1 MHVRTNLQWVDQP
14 FGERERPFGRE
25 RNLVA
30 ALDVEWTKN
39 FRVRGAS
46 KPFCYS
52 WAIVDLASFGS
63 LEDPSMLDFGF
74 KSVYL
79 ESEDEIPQL
88 LEMIESDIN
97 SSRELSGVTFAGHQL
112 CADLS
117 VLNRASPSDTEHI
130 DWLYDRWRERRQN
143 RAVIDTR
150 YDIDHMTTISSRR
163 LVDVAEDLGLD
174 VTQPELA
181 KGSMTKLHKTYL
193 ETHQAD
199 IFEKLSVLNI
209 RHSLSTA
216 LIAAMYLGVQVPS
229 PLNVN
234 AVLFWA
240 TEFDYS
246 YVSSTEFAGLVR

>member
-1 MHVRTNLQWVDQP
+1 MHLRTNLQWA
-14 FGERERPFGRE
+14 ERPFGEPERPFSRE
-25 RNLVA
+25 RSLVA

-52 WAIVDLASFGS
+52 WAIIDLAHVDS
-63 LEDPSMLDFGF
+63 LEDQSLLEFGF

-79 ESEDEIPQL
+79 ESEDEVPRL
-88 LEMIESDIN
+88 LEMIESDIA
-97 SSRELSGVTFAGHQL
+97 SSRTLSSLTFAGHQL

-117 VLNRASPSDTEHI
+117 VLKRSSPVATEQV
-130 DWLYDRWRERRQN
+130 DWLYDKWRERRQN
-143 RAVIDTR
+143 QVVIDTR
-150 YDIDHMTTISSRR
+150 YDVDRLTPIASRR

-181 KGSMTKLHKTYL
+181 KGSMTRLHKTYL

-199 IFEKLSVLNI
+199 IFEKLVVLNL

-216 LIAAMYLGVQVPS
+216 LIAAIYLGAACPR

-234 AVLFWA
+234 NLLSDHLAH
-240 TEFDYS
+240 EFDY
-246 YVSSTEFAGLVR
+246 VNSSEFAELVH